1 MSLMP
6 VRKEV
11 SLMEAPCS
19 SGSAAE
25 QFLVTDWAA
34 LQSVSA
40 STGFSSY
47 NVGNSNIP
55 TIERLPN
62 LSCFGSESLPEIMN
76 SFGLPESTQM
86 ASAICAQDFS
96 STIGHG
102 PGKNLKGKK
111 RKKFPECGG
120 TQSHSPVVSDQV
132 R

>member
-1 MSLMP
+1 MS

-11 SLMEAPCS
+11 SSMEAPCS

-55 TIERLPN
+55 TIERLPS
-62 LSCFGSESLPEIMN
+62 LSCFGSESLSELMS

-86 ASAICAQDFS
+86 ASAVSMRAQDFP
-96 STIGHG
+96 STIADG
-102 PGKNLKGKK
+102 PQKNQEGKK
-111 RKKFPECGG
+111 RKILPEFGG
-120 TQSHSPVVSDQV
+120 TQSHSPVVRDQV